1 MKVSRWLSQGHCRWI
16 SAARVDF
23 CTWLGEKTSPSLS
36 STSEWVGRRTQGL
49 MPSFLSVFLC
59 VLSFWG
65 FLFCSYCAIVL
76 PFPHQKAEVI
86 CLLCGWN
93 VSSALQLPYNVLSAI
108 IQSLVSDYPPR
119 HAHRWWDLQLISHW
133 LLVCCVGVFQFLLV
147 GDTVFDYLYEVV
159 SSISLQMQTHFP
171 WQNNLKGSPEPLN
184 HEWLAL
190 RVIEPVIRW
199 QISH

>member
-1 MKVSRWLSQGHCRWI
+1 
-16 SAARVDF
+16 
-23 CTWLGEKTSPSLS
+23 
-36 STSEWVGRRTQGL
+36 

-93 VSSALQLPYNVLSAI
+93 VSSALQLPYNVLSAV
-108 IQSLVSDYPPR
+108 IQSLVSNYPPH
-119 HAHRWWDLQLISHW
+119 HAHWWWDLQLISHW

-190 RVIEPVIRW
+190 RVIEPVISW
-199 QISH
+199 QISHQLAIVFFFAIIQVWMPYFVLQSYSLCIPTFSGDKIILLLLIKY